1 MPPLLQH
8 FEEGL
13 RQPAGQQLDHDP
25 QQVDAVELRCFQTG
39 RHCWLALSRTRE
51 DCHLQRQISLVWLRG
66 QGGGGLEKGVGVEG
80 AGGEGGGEGHGV
92 MQ

>member
-1 MPPLLQH
+1 MTFASHLDSSYVTSEHTSDMLSFNVLPHDTLAGVPPLLQH

-39 RHCWLALSRTRE
+39 GHCWLPLPGTRE
-51 DCHLQRQISLVWLRG
+51 DCHLQ
-66 QGGGGLEKGVGVEG
+66 
-80 AGGEGGGEGHGV
+80 
-92 MQ
+92 